1 MEQRVILVNQLVKLG
16 VAAAIASA
24 QVRSVWFKGLLFK
37 EERTTA
43 EKIRL
48 ALFIGAPFALGVL
61 VRASVKNFLSADMSF
76 EATILIGVIGGRV
89 AGVIGGGFVALP
101 GLLHGEWLGLPFN
114 LLAGL
119 IAGMLR
125 NMARDREDIWSFSP
139 FIDLSVYRWIRRN
152 LPRPKIDWQITFFFT
167 IIVLRLARQALAQ
180 QFPRLIFS
188 VDSPNWPVEVAIYAT
203 AIVSIAIALKIW
215 NNTRIEMKLE
225 EQHRALLQA
234 RMEALQSQINPHF
247 LFNTL
252 NSVSSLV
259 RFDPDTARDL
269 IIKLANI
276 LRRLLRSSDA
286 FVPFREELEFI
297 DD

>member
-76 EATILIGVIGGRV
+76 EATILMGVIGGRV
-89 AGVIGGGFVALP
+89 AGVVGGGFVALP

-119 IAGMLR
+119 VAGMLR
-125 NMARDREDIWSFSP
+125 NLATAREDIWSFSP
-139 FIDLSVYRWIRRN
+139 FIDLSIYRWIRRN
-152 LPRPKIDWQITFFFT
+152 LPRPKIDW
-167 IIVLRLARQALAQ
+167 
-180 QFPRLIFS
+180 
-188 VDSPNWPVEVAIYAT
+188 
-203 AIVSIAIALKIW
+203 
-215 NNTRIEMKLE
+215 
-225 EQHRALLQA
+225 
-234 RMEALQSQINPHF
+234 
-247 LFNTL
+247 
-252 NSVSSLV
+252 
-259 RFDPDTARDL
+259 
-269 IIKLANI
+269 
-276 LRRLLRSSDA
+276 
-286 FVPFREELEFI
+286 
-297 DD
+297 